1 MRRVLMV
8 CWYALAK
15 ILTWLLTV
23 FLLGALP
30 IGLHLWT
37 ILINHDS
44 GSTLSHAAVS
54 DAYLYTF
61 IVAMTAFTD
70 TLVDERKRP
79 NKLNSTIS
87 YCVMA
92 VIAAVGYFAAS
103 INYVVA
109 GPGNSV
115 LTDGAIPLFCIFTAA
130 YAIYK
135 VPVLCGAGK
144 AEWEQEEQEAL
155 RRGGAA

>member
-1 MRRVLMV
+1 MV
-8 CWYALAK
+8 GWYAAAK
-15 ILTWLLTV
+15 IFGWLLTV

-37 ILINHDS
+37 VRINHDS
-44 GSTLSHAAVS
+44 ASTFSHALVS
-54 DAYLYTF
+54 DGFLYTF
-61 IVAMTAFTD
+61 IVAMAAFTD

-79 NKLNSTIS
+79 NKVNSTIS

-109 GPGNSV
+109 GPGDGVLQDSV
-115 LTDGAIPLFCIFTAA
+115 WWLLGIFTSA
-130 YAIYK
+130 YALYK

-144 AEWEQEEQEAL
+144 AEWEQEEQA
-155 RRGGAA
+155 RQRKGAQ